1 MDFKS
6 ELIDKF
12 NMIKVDVSETV
23 KAGRSYMAI
32 ADNTH
37 NAYVT
42 FFTPEEDYLPSFS
55 ESTDLYM
62 FPVDTSDLNPGSIV
76 RDIDGDLL
84 VLISGGYGDRFYAEV
99 GNRYYAEVDNIKNI
113 WSVDAISIVEILY
126 RA

>member
-12 NMIKVDVSETV
+12 KLIKVDKVAPV
-23 KAGRSYMAI
+23 KAGRSYVSI
-32 ADNTH
+32 SNETHNTH
-37 NAYVT
+37 AS
-42 FFTPEEDYLPSFS
+42 FFTPEEDYLFSFS
-55 ESTDLYM
+55 EITELYM

-76 RDIDGDLL
+76 KDIDGDLL
-84 VLISGGYGDRFYAEV
+84 VLISGGYDDRFYAEV